1 MNLSTADLRNYRT
14 EFHEA
19 WWSYRYM
26 FLVDPKV
33 FRFVVKGV
41 KVIFLGVQR
50 GWMGVT
56 IESYG
61 KLEISY
67 INVDNF

>member
-1 MNLSTADLRNYRT
+1 
-14 EFHEA
+14 
-19 WWSYRYM
+19 M
-26 FLVDPKV
+26 FLIDPKV
-33 FRFVVKGV
+33 FRFVVKGI
-41 KVIFLGVQR
+41 KAIFLGGSKGVV
-50 GWMGVT
+50 VT